1 MDSDEEEQ
9 VIVEVSDAILRDRKD
24 DEISDEEEDHTS
36 TPASRPATRMST
48 SEVEVRKGKECK
60 IGAWICNCEDLIGN
74 VDRVSYWKSLSF
86 VNPVNASQHVR
97 LFVGQV
103 FFTWMY
109 GQVPFVCTLITV
121 KSKYIEY
128 SDTSNSKKRQ
138 PRFIGARDLAEGAFI
153 RQTKT
158 TNPAPRLPLFAP
170 YSPNA
175 RSFFAVI
182 TRSRT

>member
-86 VNPVNASQHVR
+86 VNPVNASRHLQLEETAASLHR
-97 LFVGQV
+97 R
-103 FFTWMY
+103 
-109 GQVPFVCTLITV
+109 
-121 KSKYIEY
+121 KSFSGRSLYSSNQDHKPSPKY
-128 SDTSNSKKRQ
+128 
-138 PRFIGARDLAEGAFI
+138 PR
-153 RQTKT
+153 
-158 TNPAPRLPLFAP
+158 PRSWFH
-170 YSPNA
+170 
-175 RSFFAVI
+175 
-182 TRSRT
+182 SR